1 MATAMGSGGD
11 AATAMGTAA
20 TAAATGA
27 AAVEQTAGTAAGG
40 DCEYSQTALED
51 ENLLRTVKVEDCIFE
66 MGDCHR
72 DISDAW
78 EADAGYQRAFEALKE
93 KLLPG
98 AGSGPPPPNG
108 KAILVA
114 HFRAVSATRP
124 N

>member
-1 MATAMGSGGD
+1 MGSGGD

-66 MGDCHR
+66 RGDCHR
-72 DISDAW
+72 GISDAR
-78 EADAGYQRAFEALKE
+78 EADAGYQQAFEALKE
-93 KLLPG
+93 KLPG
-98 AGSGPPPPNG
+98 AESGPPPPNG